1 LGFEVE
7 SMQLGH
13 RSLLLGVCSLLL
25 VSGCDFSSP
34 WGSSSTGSE
43 YGSGTATVTTG
54 SGGGSGTG
62 GGTGPTGVGGE
73 AGVTGSNDT
82 VVATPSIAGIVSVVT
97 GSTQTVSVT
106 FTSSDG
112 LAITGFG
119 ISASLSTLPSGWSGP
134 TVFTCT
140 LVSAGSGCVLNL
152 TYAPTAIDS
161 GTLTLNYIYVNNQ
174 NIPKTPGGSV
184 TISYAATPNNNV
196 IATVSPT
203 GQVEAA
209 VGAGSQSISVN
220 FTTDD
225 DNAATDLTLNT
236 SLAAL
241 PSGWSSTA
249 TSLSCAIVSSGNGCQ
264 LMLTF
269 APTAAARGTL
279 VLNYSYMDDS
289 GAPQI
294 GSVNIAYAT
303 SSANNVIA
311 TASPAG
317 EVIAIEK
324 TGGQPVAVTFTT
336 DDGQAATNLSVISN
350 LRALPSGWSS
360 SSGSLTCG
368 SVSTG
373 NGCQL
378 HLTYAPT
385 ALTSGTLALSYAY
398 TDSSGAPQIGLL
410 DVPYAAT
417 TNNNV
422 VATPSQSGQVNA
434 VVGMGSQAVSVTFT
448 TDDGRLATALQLTS
462 SLATLPSGWTSTA
475 TSLACAAVSSGTS
488 CQLNLMYTP
497 TAWGTGT
504 LALSY
509 AYKNN
514 DGEPKTGTLNIP
526 YRATTN
532 DTVAGTPTQPSVAV
546 ITGNS
551 TTVDVVFATDDGN
564 PASALSVTPN
574 LPPLPAGWSSTSN
587 SLTCSTVSAGTPC
600 QLTLTY
606 APTAAASG
614 SLNLGF
620 SYTNDAGL
628 AKTGTVTIN
637 YRATT
642 NDTVAGL
649 PSQSPLAVL
658 TGSSTPITVTF
669 TTNDGNPASGLAVTS
684 GLPPLLAG
692 WSSSSGSFT
701 CSSVSVGT
709 GCQLTLTYA
718 PTVAGSGTLTLGFSY
733 LNNSGMPYTGTV
745 AIPYSAT
752 P

>member
-1 LGFEVE
+1 
-7 SMQLGH
+7 MQLGH
-13 RSLLLGVCSLLL
+13 RSLLLGACSLLL

-43 YGSGTATVTTG
+43 YGSGAATSTTG

-62 GGTGPTGVGGE
+62 SGGGAPTGVGGE
-73 AGVTGSNDT
+73 SGITGSNDS

-119 ISASLSTLPSGWSGP
+119 ISASLGTLPSGWSGP
-134 TVFTCT
+134 TTFTCN

-161 GTLTLNYIYVNNQ
+161 GTLTLNYIFVNNQ

-184 TISYAATPNNNV
+184 SISYAATPNNNV
-196 IATVSPT
+196 VATASPT
-203 GQVEAA
+203 GQIEAA
-209 VGAGSQSISVN
+209 VGAGSQSVSVN

-225 DNAATDLTLNT
+225 DNAATDLTLVT
-236 SLAAL
+236 SLASL

-249 TSLSCAIVSSGNGCQ
+249 TSFSCAIVSSGNGCQ
-264 LMLTF
+264 LMLTY
-269 APTAAARGTL
+269 APTAAGRGTL

-289 GAPQI
+289 GAPQT

-311 TASPAG
+311 TAAPAG

-336 DDGQAATNLSVISN
+336 DDGQAATNLSLISN
-350 LRALPSGWSS
+350 LRALPAGWSS
-360 SSGSLTCG
+360 SGGLTCG
-368 SVSTG
+368 SVGTG

-398 TDSSGAPQIGLL
+398 TDSSGTPQIGLL

-462 SLATLPSGWTSTA
+462 SLAALPAGWTSTDS
-475 TSLACAAVSSGTS
+475 SLACAAVSSGSS
-488 CQLNLMYTP
+488 CQLSLMYTP
-497 TAWGTGT
+497 TAAGTGT
-504 LALSY
+504 LTLSY

-514 DGEPKTGTLNIP
+514 DGKPKTGTLNIP

-532 DTVAGTPTQPSVAV
+532 DTIAGTPTQPSVAV

-551 TTVDVVFATDDGN
+551 TTVDIAFATDDGN
-564 PASALSVTPN
+564 PASALSVTSG
-574 LPPLPAGWSSTSN
+574 LSALPAGWSSTSM
-587 SLTCSTVSAGTPC
+587 SFSCSTVSAGTPC

-606 APTAAASG
+606 APTAAAAST
-614 SLNLGF
+614 LNLGF
-620 SYTNDAGL
+620 SYTNDAGF

-658 TGSSTPITVTF
+658 TGSSTPVSITF
-669 TTNDGNPASGLAVTS
+669 TTDDGNPASGLVVTS
-684 GLPPLLAG
+684 GLSALPAG
-692 WSSSSGSFT
+692 WSSSLGSFT
-701 CSSVSVGT
+701 CASVSVGT
-709 GCQLTLTYA
+709 GCQLALTYA
-718 PTVAGSGTLTLGFSY
+718 PTIAGSGTLTLGFMY
-733 LNNSGMPYTGTV
+733 TNNSGMAKTGTV
-745 AIPYSAT
+745 ALPYSAT